1 MSEIDSPDRS
11 TGPTN
16 SIYRWHEGRLELLDY
31 CDMSGTT
38 IAVADSWLV
47 TDGTVLALD
56 LHRARFLGSI
66 DPRFTDDE
74 LDYTDF
80 WDAVI
85 AAIPRAGD
93 WFPRVELQLREAS
106 GAEAALLVFRL
117 RSAPPRSKAVRL
129 ATHPGSDPRSEPSTK
144 GPDTAALLR
153 ARTAAQKRGAD
164 EAVIVSPEGYI
175 VEGAYSAILWWRG
188 EFICAPSLE
197 LERVE
202 SVTARSV
209 VTLATALGVDVHYE
223 SVTPSELDGLEIW
236 TLSALQGIRIVT
248 EWVDG
253 PAPAELPG
261 RLTAWRA
268 RLDRLRRPLPE

>member
-1 MSEIDSPDRS
+1 MSENPPLPEPVSS
-11 TGPTN
+11 V
-16 SIYRWHEGRLELLDY
+16 YRWHAGRLELLEY
-31 CDMSGTT
+31 CDMSDVT

-74 LDYTDF
+74 LQYEDF
-80 WDAVI
+80 WDAAV
-85 AAIPRAGD
+85 AAIPREGD
-93 WFPRVELQLREAS
+93 WFPRVELQLRNDAP
-106 GAEAALLVFRL
+106 LLVFRL
-117 RSAPPRSKAVRL
+117 RSAPSRSKAVRL

-144 GPDTAALLR
+144 GPDGPALLR
-153 ARTAAQKRGAD
+153 TRTAAQKRGAD
-164 EAVIVSPEGYI
+164 EAVIVSSEGYI

-209 VTLATALGVDVHYE
+209 ITLATALGVDVHYE

-236 TLSALQGIRIVT
+236 TLSALQSIRIVT

-261 RLTAWRA
+261 RLTTWRA
-268 RLDRLRRPLPE
+268 RLDRLRRPLPAAPLVE